1 MSESSKTKKK
11 ANAKAK
17 VKQSATKGQDGPW
30 SCLNAAAKVLAEKGE
45 PMNCKEMIEAM
56 ATKGYWTTPG
66 GKTPHA
72 TLYSSIA
79 REIRDKGKESRFK
92 KADRGKFASYRS
104 RVVGSF
110 ALRPGFV
117 LDAWPEGIFFKGIP
131 MSDYLPVPLSRR
143 GGLDPESAAARLL
156 RAFLNGRKTET
167 ITAYRQDLEDFQAFI
182 QAPSLEQAA

>member
-1 MSESSKTKKK
+1 MSESSKTKT
-11 ANAKAK
+11 KAK
-17 VKQSATKGQDGPW
+17 GKSKGKQPENKGQDGPL

-92 KADRGKFASYRS
+92 KSERGKFSS
-104 RVVGSF
+104 TGV
-110 ALRPGFV
+110 
-117 LDAWPEGIFFKGIP
+117 E
-131 MSDYLPVPLSRR
+131 
-143 GGLDPESAAARLL
+143 
-156 RAFLNGRKTET
+156 
-167 ITAYRQDLEDFQAFI
+167 
-182 QAPSLEQAA
+182 

>member
-1 MSESSKTKKK
+1 MSDSKIK
-11 ANAKAK
+11 AKAK
-17 VKQSATKGQDGPW
+17 GRGKPQAKPQEGGM

-92 KADRGKFASYRS
+92 KAERGNFAST
-104 RVVGSF
+104 G
-110 ALRPGFV
+110 
-117 LDAWPEGIFFKGIP
+117 
-131 MSDYLPVPLSRR
+131 
-143 GGLDPESAAARLL
+143 AA
-156 RAFLNGRKTET
+156 
-167 ITAYRQDLEDFQAFI
+167 
-182 QAPSLEQAA
+182 